1 VLAVKLIFEIL
12 PARLRDLNTLKHL
25 EDEVFKE
32 DAWPVLDILAILL
45 TPGMINLKAVADGL
59 IIGFITVEESLFEPD
74 ANVNS
79 LGVLSACRRQGVGKS
94 LLLAAEKRARRK
106 KIRLCVRHSNQEA
119 IDLYAN
125 MGYRKTDVRHNYYSD
140 GEDAYVMRKNL

>member
-1 VLAVKLIFEIL
+1 MIFDIL
-12 PARLRDLNTLKHL
+12 PARLRDLNTLKQL

-45 TPGMINLKAVADGL
+45 TPGMINLKAVSDGV

-74 ANVNS
+74 ANINS
-79 LGVLSACRRQGVGKS
+79 LGVISTCRRQGVGKA
-94 LLLAAEKRARRK
+94 LLLAVEKKLKRK
-106 KIRLCVRHSNQEA
+106 HIRLCVRHSNQEA

-125 MGYRKTDVRHNYYSD
+125 MGYRKTDIRHNYYSD
-140 GEDAYVMRKNL
+140 GEDAYVMRKEL